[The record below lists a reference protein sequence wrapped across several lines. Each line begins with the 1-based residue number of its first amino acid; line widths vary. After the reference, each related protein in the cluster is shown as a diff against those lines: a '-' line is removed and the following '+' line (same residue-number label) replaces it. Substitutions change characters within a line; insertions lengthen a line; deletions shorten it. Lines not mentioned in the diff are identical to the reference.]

1 MKIDTTNSGADFT
14 RRKFIKTGGAIV
26 GGMAAGS
33 SLGRAQG
40 KVETLAV
47 NGGTPVVTF
56 PKEKRAAVFK
66 WPPFGDEEKAALV
79 SAVESDSTAIYQYNA
94 KLEELWK
101 EYNGVP
107 FCKSHMNGTSA
118 LTTMYFALTRE
129 LPPGTEIMVPSYTF
143 FGAILPMRFFGFV
156 PVFVDIDPKTATLS
170 VEHARK
176 VITPKC
182 RAIMAMHSWGL
193 PCEMDKINEFAKER
207 GLIVLED
214 CAHAHGASMQG
225 KMVGNWSR
233 MGIYSYQATKVLP
246 GIEGGMGVYQQR
258 EDFERAAAFG
268 HYEVCGKYIAGSPY
282 AANALAPESPYRRYQ
297 GTGLGMKLRMH
308 PMAAVLIM
316 AQMEKLE
323 RQNATINGQVRKLND
338 RVCQLEGLSEPVC
351 RKDQQRVYY
360 NSNILFIDEAKA
372 GVTRTAVLKALA
384 AEGVSVGAGNYPENH
399 KYAVYAEPEWWHH
412 APTVPKTLAGCEEV
426 NSRAMNVSLFRK
438 ECPELVEQYAK
449 AFEKVWAHRDALA
462 KS

>member
-1 MKIDTTNSGADFT
+1 MA
-14 RRKFIKTGGAIV
+14 GGSPA
-26 GGMAAGS
+26 
-33 SLGRAQG
+33 
-40 KVETLAV
+40 
-47 NGGTPVVTF
+47 VTF
-56 PKEKRAAVFK
+56 PAEERAAIFK
-66 WPPFGDEEKAALV
+66 WPPYGDAEKAALT
-79 SAVESDSTAIYQYNA
+79 AAIESNSSGIYHYNAQLEEKWKQYNA
-94 KLEELWK
+94 
-101 EYNGVP
+101 VP

-118 LTTMYFALTRE
+118 LTAMFFALTRD
-129 LPPGTEIMVPSYTF
+129 LSPGTEIMVPSYTF

-176 VITPKC
+176 VLTPKC
-182 RAIMAMHSWGL
+182 KAIMAMHSWGL
-193 PCEMDKINEFAKER
+193 PCEMDKINDFAKEH

-233 MGIYSYQATKVLP
+233 MGIYSFQATKVLP
-246 GIEGGMGVYQQR
+246 GIEGGMGVYQER

-268 HYEVCGKYIAGSPY
+268 HYEVCGQYIPGSPY
-282 AANALAPESPYRRYQ
+282 AANALSPESHYRKYQ

-308 PMAAVLIM
+308 PLAAVLVM
-316 AQMEKLE
+316 SQMEKLE
-323 RQNATINGQVRKLND
+323 AQNAIINGQVRRLND
-338 RVCQLEGLSEPVC
+338 RICQLPGLSEPVC

-360 NSNILFIDEAKA
+360 NSNLVFLDETKA
-372 GVTRTAVLKALA
+372 GVSRAAVLKALS

-412 APTVPKTLAGCEEV
+412 APNVPKVLPGCEEV
-426 NSRAMNVSLFRK
+426 NSRAMNVALFRK
-438 ECPELVEQYAK
+438 DCPELVEQYAK
-449 AFEKVWAHRDALA
+449 AFEKVWAHRDALP